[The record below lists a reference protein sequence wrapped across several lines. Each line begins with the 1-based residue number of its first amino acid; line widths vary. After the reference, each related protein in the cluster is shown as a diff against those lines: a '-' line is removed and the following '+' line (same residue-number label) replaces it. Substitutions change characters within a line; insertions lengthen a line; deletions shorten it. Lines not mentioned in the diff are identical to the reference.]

1 MDVTKKVVSV
11 EYTIHWRQTC
21 QRRPMDCSAVYVVL
35 VAQRY
40 QGHATIYTPK

>member
-1 MDVTKKVVSV
+1 MDVTKSV
-11 EYTIHWRQTC
+11 EYTIHCSWRQTC

-35 VAQRY
+35 VAQCY